1 MNIFICDDNPIIQN
15 QLHDLLNKYFK
26 KHSYPSPEYFIFDSG
41 DALVRSDVIP
51 DIVFL
56 DMEMPG
62 INGIAVGNTLHNR
75 YKKVIIIVVTAY
87 SEYLDDAMRFNVFRY
102 LSKPINRHRLD
113 RNLDDALNQIESR
126 ASNFVIDDNS
136 ALYSIST
143 DDIVM
148 IETHSNKRKTII
160 HTISRD
166 YESVNNMQHWCK
178 QLHDNNCFYQCNRSY
193 IINMRYVTSFEN
205 DMIQLCKGQFSAY
218 ITKRKSYE
226 FRKLYLMYVEHSN

>member
-26 KHSYPSPEYFIFDSG
+26 KHSYPSPEYFIYDSG

-102 LSKPINRHRLD
+102 LSKPIN
-113 RNLDDALNQIESR
+113 
-126 ASNFVIDDNS
+126 
-136 ALYSIST
+136 
-143 DDIVM
+143 
-148 IETHSNKRKTII
+148 
-160 HTISRD
+160 
-166 YESVNNMQHWCK
+166 
-178 QLHDNNCFYQCNRSY
+178 
-193 IINMRYVTSFEN
+193 
-205 DMIQLCKGQFSAY
+205 
-218 ITKRKSYE
+218 
-226 FRKLYLMYVEHSN
+226 